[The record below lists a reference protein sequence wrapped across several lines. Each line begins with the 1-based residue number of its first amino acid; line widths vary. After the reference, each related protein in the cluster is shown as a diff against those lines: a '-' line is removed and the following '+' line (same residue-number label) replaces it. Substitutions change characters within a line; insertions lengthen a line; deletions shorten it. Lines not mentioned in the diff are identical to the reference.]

1 MKDENID
8 EILDNLL
15 IYLPLFYQKA
25 IKPENPDIKQK
36 HQVYYQ
42 ILGILEHYNNM
53 PISHLGKRLFVSKPN
68 MTSHIDKLVRDG
80 MVERVPD
87 ERDRRII
94 RVRITEKG
102 VRFIK
107 ESRESINKII
117 KYNLS
122 PLDES
127 ELDELNSCLRK
138 IREFMHKLD
147 AMEKIHRKTP

>member
-25 IKPENPDIKQK
+25 IKPKNQDIKQK

-42 ILGILEHYNNM
+42 ILGILEHFDNL

-68 MTSHIDKLVRDG
+68 MTSHIDKLVKDG

-94 RVRITEKG
+94 RVRITDKG
-102 VRFIK
+102 LGFIK
-107 ESRESINKII
+107 ESREIINEII

-122 PLDES
+122 PLNES
-127 ELDELNSCLRK
+127 ELEELNGCLRK
-138 IREFMHKLD
+138 IRGFMHKID
-147 AMEKIHRKTP
+147 TMEEIHRKTP